1 MVSQRRISCTPLASQ
16 HLLAIL
22 WPGCKSFPLR
32 PWRRLSGMA
41 EVSRV
46 GVLRPP
52 QPLDAVRRGFA
63 LDSYQGRLSG
73 DDAISLGVR
82 QD

>member
-1 MVSQRRISCTPLASQ
+1 MVSRRRISCTPLASQ
-16 HLLAIL
+16 HVLAIL
-22 WPGCKSFPLR
+22 WPGCKSFPVR
-32 PWRRLSGMA
+32 PWRSVSGTA
-41 EVSRV
+41 EVSQV

-63 LDSYQGRLSG
+63 LDSYPGLLSG